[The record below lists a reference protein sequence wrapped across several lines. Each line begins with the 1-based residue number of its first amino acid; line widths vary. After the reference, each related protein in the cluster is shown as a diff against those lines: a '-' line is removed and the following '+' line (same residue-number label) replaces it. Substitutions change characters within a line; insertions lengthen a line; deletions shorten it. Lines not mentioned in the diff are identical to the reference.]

1 MYIQPLEKKE
11 LVSNLRGRGV
21 LWRKEWKWGC
31 ELGTT
36 SFLSG
41 GTITRYNNVPQRHNR
56 KTAAGPALRIEEG
69 VALRALRSGKR
80 RWTLCFPGCNAPSP
94 APSPAYQS
102 TESGVV
108 TIDGYGSSSKL
119 KKKWPLDCM
128 GWIGLMHWFMEW
140 GGIDQKA
147 KPQIKR
153 SQVNQHPLVR
163 PWRMDG
169 W

>member
-80 RWTLCFPGCNAPSP
+80 RSP

-128 GWIGLMHWFMEW
+128 G
-140 GGIDQKA
+140 
-147 KPQIKR
+147 
-153 SQVNQHPLVR
+153 
-163 PWRMDG
+163 
-169 W
+169 